1 MNSSSVNRFVSTLN
15 VVLLFAGYEFFS
27 AIVSIFVGNTESPM
41 VNIGYRGLS
50 TIVCLFVIFT
60 NLGKRHHNSNQTI
73 VLLLYIFW
81 FLLIMRFV
89 DDMYLRPEVSILPSI
104 RTRTWLYM
112 VILTIMPMISVSLS
126 IEQIDFNRAFKW
138 ITILFFVSVIIA
150 FFQNFNYDV
159 EEIDEI
165 STRVSSGGFSSIG
178 SGHFALTAI
187 LLSACHLLRGG
198 KRHAVLTIV
207 LFGIIIVSTI
217 VMLRTGSRG
226 PLLAFFGVGAVFAIS
241 KTKRPLIWLLVLVV
255 FALFYNQIFD
265 LLLNA
270 IRLVAPNLYS
280 RFMFKAENGGQF
292 ESRMF
297 HYLSAI
303 EAFRDNPI
311 IGKQFAIYLSGGEM
325 VYAHNLFLDAIMQLG
340 IIGGTMILVIVVG
353 TMRLVYRL
361 IRQGSCMLWI
371 CLIFVQKFFYL
382 MLSSSF
388 YYTPLF
394 SIIIVLLF
402 KWDSLEKRRSRSLNS

>member
-27 AIVSIFVGNTESPM
+27 AIVSIFIGNTESPII
-41 VNIGYRGLS
+41 NIGYRGVS
-50 TIVCLFVIFT
+50 AIVCLFVIF
-60 NLGKRHHNSNQTI
+60 NNFRIKHRPRNQTI
-73 VLLLYIFW
+73 VLLLYLFW
-81 FLLIMRFV
+81 SLLILRFI
-89 DDMYLRPEVSILPSI
+89 DDMYLSSEISILPSI

-126 IEQIDFNRAFKW
+126 IEQIDFNKAFKW
-138 ITILFFVSVIIA
+138 ITILIIVAVIIA
-150 FFQNFNYDV
+150 FFQNFNYEPD
-159 EEIDEI
+159 ELDEI
-165 STRVSSGGFSSIG
+165 SRVSTEGLGSIG
-178 SGHFALTAI
+178 SGHMALTAI
-187 LLSACHLLRGG
+187 ILSACHLINSG
-198 KRHAVLTIV
+198 KKHAIITIV
-207 LFGIIIVSTI
+207 FFGIIVLSTI

-226 PLLAFFGVGAVFAIS
+226 PLLALFGVGIVFAIS
-241 KTKRPLIWLLVLVV
+241 KTKRPILWLIVLAV
-255 FALFYNQIFD
+255 FALFYNQIID

-270 IRLVAPNLYS
+270 IRPVAPNLYS
-280 RFMFKAENGGQF
+280 RFTFKAENGGQF

-297 HYLSAI
+297 NYLSAI
-303 EAFRDNPI
+303 DAFRENPI
-311 IGKQFAIYLSGGEM
+311 IGKQFAIYLPGREM
-325 VYAHNLFLDAIMQLG
+325 IYAHNLFLDSIMQLG

-361 IRQGSCMLWI
+361 IRQGRCIMWI

-388 YYTPLF
+388 YYTPIF

-402 KWDSLEKRRSRSLNS
+402 KWVSMEKRRTPTFNT